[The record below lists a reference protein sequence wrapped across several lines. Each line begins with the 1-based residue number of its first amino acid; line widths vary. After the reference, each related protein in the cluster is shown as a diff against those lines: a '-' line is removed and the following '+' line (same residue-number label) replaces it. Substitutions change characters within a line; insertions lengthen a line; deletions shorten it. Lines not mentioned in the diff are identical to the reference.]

1 MNRFSIILLSLIIIA
16 IASGCGKKEKAPM
29 VDMDTI
35 KTDGSHDDKYIFKK
49 EIEKEEYRDKKYKKN
64 NF

>member
-16 IASGCGKKEKAPM
+16 ITAGCGKKKETPM

-35 KTDGSHDDKYIFKK
+35 KTDGSHDEKYIFKK
-49 EIEKEEYRDKKYKKN
+49 EIEREELRNKKYKKN